1 MPCRCHSQTSS
12 PISAPF
18 GLLTKLHDLQHGPS
32 PSSSSYSPWLR
43 LLPFA
48 DHDTRTFWPQ
58 PKWRPVEEFFK
69 SMSLKGL
76 FQRSMTY
83 CDISGIQHCH
93 GFHTFLLFF
102 IFKGDSK
109 LNSDLVHSSKI
120 AISSQSNT
128 KAMHLRLPTYC
139 SSAEVVLRE
148 NCGIVGTETY

>member
-1 MPCRCHSQTSS
+1 MWPQGRRHSQTSCS
-12 PISAPF
+12 TPTPF
-18 GLLTKLHDLQHGPS
+18 GLLTKLHDLHHPHPPTHLDS
-32 PSSSSYSPWLR
+32 DCCL
-43 LLPFA
+43 FA

-58 PKWRPVEEFFK
+58 PKWRPAEEFFK

-139 SSAEVVLRE
+139 SSAEVVLWE
-148 NCGIVGTETY
+148 NCGIVVTETY